1 MTEESPSAWALLPLP
16 GQSTAAS
23 YLTGPLAKQYRLI
36 VDILDDERH
45 VSLTGV
51 GFDDLS
57 ALIRRRLPDERAADL
72 MAEFSL
78 EARMRQLVEWGTC
91 ESWQDHAETQQDF
104 LRHRYRYQLTEAGS
118 AFNAAVRKVEAELG
132 PSSTAV
138 LLAPASLTER
148 LNATLAAITAGDP
161 AGASKEFAQ
170 AQTTLDAMGT
180 AAAEWQSRLA
190 AALGGSPTEQKI
202 QRLLE
207 TILAYVEAWGSG
219 VDAWTDE
226 LLAALP
232 RLGEIADDTWRAMA
246 LARLGADASD
256 GALASTVAEMC
267 AAVATVHTWFAGAE
281 PQAKRLRRQIR
292 DAVTPVLRSH
302 RTLLAVGGT
311 VSRKADLLRLASAID
326 EAPDGLEAWRL
337 WCTGTG
343 LYPARHFTLTTPE
356 VSNGPRISV
365 WEAPPVVISRR
376 LRQQAARSLAGRPA
390 QIVDNAAARVEARRL
405 ALREQ
410 ADLER
415 AAASLT
421 ARSGTHLS
429 QWGSLTAMESALL
442 LDLISAARNQKAPD
456 GSCSGVSADGRW
468 RLVLSPRLGSAV
480 LNTPEGRLVLPDAL
494 VEFGP

>member
-16 GQSTAAS
+16 GQSTAAA

-51 GFDDLS
+51 GFDELS
-57 ALIRRRLPDERAADL
+57 VLIRRRLPDERTGEL
-72 MAEFSL
+72 MAEFAL

-104 LRHRYRYQLTEAGS
+104 LRNRFRYQLTEAGS
-118 AFNAAVRKVEAELG
+118 AFNAAVRRVEAELG

-148 LNATLAAITAGDP
+148 LNATLAAIDAGDP
-161 AGASKEFAQ
+161 AAASKELAQ
-170 AQTTLDAMGT
+170 AQTTLDAMG
-180 AAAEWQSRLA
+180 AAASEWQSRLA

-219 VDAWTDE
+219 VDAWSDAI
-226 LLAALP
+226 LGALP

-246 LARLGADASD
+246 LARLGSDAPESS
-256 GALASTVAEMC
+256 LATTVTEMRR
-267 AAVATVHTWFAGAE
+267 AVTTVGTWFAGTE
-281 PQAKRLRRQIR
+281 PQAKRLRRRIR
-292 DAVTPVLRSH
+292 DAVAPVLRSH

-311 VSRKADLLRLASAID
+311 VSRKADLLRLASAM
-326 EAPDGLEAWRL
+326 ERAPDGVEAWRL
-337 WCTGTG
+337 WCTATG
-343 LYPARHFTLTTPE
+343 LFPARHFTLTTPE
-356 VSNGPRISV
+356 VSNGPRVSA
-365 WEAPPVVISRR
+365 WEAPPAVISRR
-376 LRQQAARSLAGRPA
+376 LRAQASRSLAGRPA
-390 QIVDNAAARVEARRL
+390 QIVDNVAARVEARRL

-421 ARSGTHLS
+421 ARSGTALS
-429 QWGSLTAMESALL
+429 HWADLTATESVLL
-442 LDLISAARNQKAPD
+442 LALISAARDQRTPGGPSSA
-456 GSCSGVSADGRW
+456 VSADGRW
-468 RLVLSPRLGSAV
+468 RLVLHPRPGSAV
-480 LNTPEGRLVLPDAL
+480 LNTPDGRLVLPDAL